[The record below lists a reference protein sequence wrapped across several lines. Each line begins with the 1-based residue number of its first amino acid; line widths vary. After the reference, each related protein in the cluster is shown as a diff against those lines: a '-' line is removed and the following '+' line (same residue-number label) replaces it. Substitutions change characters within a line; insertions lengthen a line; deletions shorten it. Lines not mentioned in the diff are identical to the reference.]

1 MVCRAVSGSYA
12 NIAIPT
18 SEWPFLPD
26 CLIVLVGQ
34 AGGSK
39 PHLAS
44 GEKKQKT
51 KKTSTHLHSVW
62 ECWGRVA
69 ASDIFHS
76 QSCTSPLGRFQKFE
90 LGSRASLCCY
100 CV

>member
-1 MVCRAVSGSYA
+1 MLCRAVSGSYA

-39 PHLAS
+39 LHLAS
-44 GEKKQKT
+44 GKK
-51 KKTSTHLHSVW
+51 KKNNPPKKHQCMGV
-62 ECWGRVA
+62 
-69 ASDIFHS
+69 
-76 QSCTSPLGRFQKFE
+76 LGEGWQH
-90 LGSRASLCCY
+90 
-100 CV
+100 